1 MLRDM
6 FKIVVVFVILY
17 TLITIILIYID
28 EQLTVLM
35 LIVIPLFILWFA
47 RYLADNVEYRCN
59 KCGHEFKI
67 SVVDVLFSLQQLY
80 IRLLRCPNC
89 QTSSWC
95 RVVRY
100 KGKEVKTKF
109 KQIDENVKTNHK
121 MLFIV
126 LIVSYLLFLLFWFL
140 NKELIFFIVISFV
153 YLYFIAVLAYGMKNE
168 LNSSMYSVIT
178 VVVVFLSFIMLFV
191 NVVIYLS
198 EVSK

>member
-28 EQLTVLM
+28 EQLSVLT

-89 QTSSWC
+89 ETSSWC
-95 RVVRY
+95 RVIRY

-109 KQIDENVKTNHK
+109 KHIDENVKTNHK
-121 MLFIV
+121 MLFII
-126 LIVSYLLFLLFWFL
+126 LI
-140 NKELIFFIVISFV
+140 
-153 YLYFIAVLAYGMKNE
+153 
-168 LNSSMYSVIT
+168 
-178 VVVVFLSFIMLFV
+178 
-191 NVVIYLS
+191 
-198 EVSK
+198 

>member
-28 EQLTVLM
+28 EQLSVLT

-89 QTSSWC
+89 ETSSWC
-95 RVVRY
+95 RVIRY

-121 MLFIV
+121 MLFII
-126 LIVSYLLFLLFWFL
+126 LIISYLLFLLFWFL
-140 NKELIFFIVISFV
+140 NKEFIFFIVISLV

-178 VVVVFLSFIMLFV
+178 FVVVFLSFIMLFV
-191 NVVIYLS
+191 NVVIYFS

>member
-17 TLITIILIYID
+17 TLITNILIYID
-28 EQLTVLM
+28 EQLSVLT

>member
-17 TLITIILIYID
+17 TLITIILLYID
-28 EQLTVLM
+28 ERFAVLT
-35 LIVIPLFILWFA
+35 LIAIPLFILWIA
-47 RYLADNVEYRCN
+47 KYLADNVEYKCN
-59 KCGHEFKI
+59 KCGREFRI

-80 IRLLRCPNC
+80 TRLLKCPNC
-89 QTSSWC
+89 GISSWC

-100 KGKEVKTKF
+100 KGKEVKAKF

-121 MLFIV
+121 MLFII
-126 LIVSYLLFLLFWFL
+126 LMASYLLFLLFWFL
-140 NKELIFFIVISFV
+140 NKELLFFIVISFV

-168 LNSSMYSVIT
+168 LNSGMYSAIT
-178 VVVVFLSFIMLFV
+178 FVVVFLTFIMLFV

>member
-6 FKIVVVFVILY
+6 FKIVGVFVILY

-28 EQLTVLM
+28 ERLAGLT
-35 LIVIPLFILWFA
+35 LIVIPLFLLWFA
-47 RYLADNVEYRCN
+47 RYFADNIEYRCN

-89 QTSSWC
+89 KISSWC

-121 MLFIV
+121 MLFVI
-126 LIVSYLLFLLFWFL
+126 LIISYLLFLLFWFL
-140 NKELIFFIVISFV
+140 NKELIFFIVISLV

-168 LNSSMYSVIT
+168 LNSSMYSAIT
-178 VVVVFLSFIMLFV
+178 FVVVFLSSIMLFV
-191 NVVIYLS
+191 NVVIYFS